1 MKIATVIA
9 SNGLVAKELLH
20 VAEDTVGHTGN
31 VSAID
36 FHYGE
41 NLEELVARYKSVLQ
55 SLDVQN
61 GVLFLI
67 AGEFSC
73 HQYVA
78 GQFVTENKNSEIVT
92 GVNLPMLVSL
102 LLNDEQETDIHT
114 LANKA
119 RQYGKAGINIIDVT
133 RKPEE
138 MIEPADI
145 YR

>member
-20 VAEDTVGHTGN
+20 VAEETVGHTDN

-41 NLEELVARYKSVLQ
+41 SLEELVARYKSVLQ
-55 SLDVQN
+55 NLGVQN

-78 GQFVTENKNSEIVT
+78 GQFVTENKKSAIVT

-102 LLNDEQETDIHT
+102 LLNDEQETDIHA
-114 LANKA
+114 LADKA
-119 RQYGKAGINIIDVT
+119 RQYGKIGINSIEIT

-138 MIEPADI
+138 IKSADI